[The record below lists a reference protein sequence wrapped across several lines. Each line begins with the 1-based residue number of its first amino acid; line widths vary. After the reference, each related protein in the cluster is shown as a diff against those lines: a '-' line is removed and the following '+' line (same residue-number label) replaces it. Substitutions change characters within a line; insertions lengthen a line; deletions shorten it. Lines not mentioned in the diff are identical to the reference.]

1 MRLRQPGRLCK
12 FDQSIYADSG
22 PPKVSRVHIYHAPIQ
37 PLVKYTCNLVDPP
50 LEFTTPY
57 RNVYT
62 CGRCYRRRQARNLSI
77 QVYYDATYI
86 FCDSTV
92 RRRSDT
98 FPFEYGNFCPL
109 K

>member
-1 MRLRQPGRLCK
+1 M
-12 FDQSIYADSG
+12 
-22 PPKVSRVHIYHAPIQ
+22 SRVHIYHAPIQ

-86 FCDSTV
+86 FCNSTV